1 MRLSRKIVL
10 ISAAVLALAPA
21 ASTINPAASVQ
32 AAKRSSVH
40 NTYGKNSRVKTIK
53 SVHFV
58 NANGK
63 KLKRVAKKG
72 GHYTIW
78 NVKTINGAT
87 YFSIQTNLKLWL
99 PATAVSGHVQYRLH
113 GQTIKLTIKR
123 GKLSQSSQSAAKKSK
138 KKTVKKSTK
147 KASKK
152 TTKKSSK
159 KTSKK
164 TSKKSYKI
172 TLIRTV
178 RRTHVVNSKGQ
189 NVKSYMGSKKN
200 VIIGKNVNLRG
211 LGTKQINGKKYYA
224 LTPNKFYISASDV
237 KAR

>member
-113 GQTIKLTIKR
+113 GQTIKLTIKK

-147 KASKK
+147 KA
-152 TTKKSSK
+152 SK

>member
-21 ASTINPAASVQ
+21 ASTINPVASVQ
-32 AAKRSSVH
+32 AAKRSNVH

-72 GHYTIW
+72 GRYTIW

-113 GQTIKLTIKR
+113 GRTVKLTVKK
-123 GKLSQSSQSAAKKSK
+123 GKLSQSSQQAAKKSK
-138 KKTVKKSTK
+138 KKTTK
-147 KASKK
+147 KTAKK
-152 TTKKSSK
+152 TN
-159 KTSKK
+159 KK

-172 TLIRTV
+172 TPIRTI

>member
-21 ASTINPAASVQ
+21 ASTINPVASVQ
-32 AAKRSSVH
+32 AAKRSNVH

-72 GHYTIW
+72 GRYTIW

-113 GQTIKLTIKR
+113 GQTVKLTVKK
-123 GKLSQSSQSAAKKSK
+123 GKLSQSSQQAAKKSK
-138 KKTVKKSTK
+138 KKTTK
-147 KASKK
+147 KTAKK
-152 TTKKSSK
+152 TN
-159 KTSKK
+159 KK

-172 TLIRTV
+172 TPIRTI